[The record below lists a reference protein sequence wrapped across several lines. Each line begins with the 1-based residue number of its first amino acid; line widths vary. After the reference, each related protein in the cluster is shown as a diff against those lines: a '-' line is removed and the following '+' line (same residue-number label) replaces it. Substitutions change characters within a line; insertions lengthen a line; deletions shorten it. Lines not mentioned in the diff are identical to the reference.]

1 MWLLEAYART
11 CDGNNIKHT
20 EPDRLEC
27 QKLCELNAD
36 CVGISYTNSE
46 LYQDVC
52 YVCLDDILTSD
63 NDGFDFYRKEGMYY
77 TPMFFE
83 ILKIY
88 RVTIFNMKIVH
99 CRM

>member
-11 CDGNNIKHT
+11 CDGNNIKHI

-27 QKLCELNAD
+27 QKLCELNTD

-63 NDGFDFYRKEGMYY
+63 NDGFDFYRKEGMYC

-83 ILKIY
+83 IFKIY
-88 RVTIFNMKIVH
+88 SATCHDFQYEN
-99 CRM
+99 CPL